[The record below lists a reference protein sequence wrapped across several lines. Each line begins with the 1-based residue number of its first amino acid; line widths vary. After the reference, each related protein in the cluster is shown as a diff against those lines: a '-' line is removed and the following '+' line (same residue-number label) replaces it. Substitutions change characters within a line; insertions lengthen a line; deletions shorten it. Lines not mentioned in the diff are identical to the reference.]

1 MDHRIDSRKR
11 APGLGLAALLLAVL
25 SWAPLVQAVPAAQ
38 LESAASALETLAAH
52 IEAGRLDAAAAL
64 ADELPVA
71 RFAPAERLQAQ
82 QMSGYV
88 HAHRGEYARALYH
101 YALALEERDVLGND
115 LERRLRYTMAQLEFA
130 LGRFEAAVAQ
140 MQAWQALAA
149 EVETFGPYILMG
161 QAYFK
166 VQDYGSAL
174 RSLEQGVRRAES
186 QGAPLREDWLQL
198 LHHLY
203 VERRQWRDAVSVL
216 ERLSAMYPKPR
227 YEQLLEEAR
236 AQQG

>member
-1 MDHRIDSRKR
+1 MHHKNNSRR
-11 APGLGLAALLLAVL
+11 RTRELGLAALLVL
-25 SWAPLVQAVPAAQ
+25 LGWAPLTQAVPAAEV
-38 LESAASALETLAAH
+38 ESAAGLETLAAH
-52 IEAGRLDAAAAL
+52 IEAGRLDEAAAL
-64 ADELPVA
+64 AEALPVD
-71 RFAPAERLQAQ
+71 RFAAAERLQAQ

-88 HAHRGEYARALYH
+88 HAHRGDYATALYH
-101 YALALEERDVLGND
+101 YALALEERDVLGAD

-130 LGRFEAAVAQ
+130 LGRFDAAVEQ

-149 EVETFGPYILMG
+149 DVESFGPYILMG

-174 RSLEQGVRRAES
+174 RSLEQGVQRAES

-203 VERRQWRDAVSVL
+203 VERHQWRDAVSVL
-216 ERLSAMYPKPR
+216 ERLSSMYPKPR
-227 YEQLLEEAR
+227 YQELLEEAR
-236 AQQG
+236 AQRG

>member
-1 MDHRIDSRKR
+1 M
-11 APGLGLAALLLAVL
+11 ALLLTL
-25 SWAPLVQAVPAAQ
+25 LGWAPLAQAVPAAGVD
-38 LESAASALETLAAH
+38 AATSLDTLAAH

-71 RFAPAERLQAQ
+71 RFAPAERLKAE

-88 HAHRGEYARALYH
+88 HAQRGDYARALYH
-101 YALALEERDVLGND
+101 YGLALEQRDVLGRD
-115 LERRLRYTMAQLEFA
+115 LERRLRYTLAQLEFA
-130 LGRFEAAVAQ
+130 LGRFAAAVEQ

-149 EVETFGPYILMG
+149 DVETFGPYILMG

-203 VERRQWRDAVSVL
+203 VEQRQWHDAVSVL
-216 ERLSAMYPKPR
+216 EQLSAMYPKPR
-227 YEQLLEEAR
+227 YEELLQEAR
-236 AQQG
+236 ARRG